1 MKHRQSAATMLD
13 FARRISNMLQ
23 APEGDRSLFGM
34 PGMTK
39 IMETVSTN
47 LVKDG
52 EVELG
57 RVV

>member
-1 MKHRQSAATMLD
+1 MLD
-13 FARRISNMLQ
+13 SARSISKMLQ
-23 APEGDRSLFGM
+23 APEVDRSLIGM

-39 IMETVSTN
+39 SMETVSTN
-47 LVKDG
+47 LVKEG